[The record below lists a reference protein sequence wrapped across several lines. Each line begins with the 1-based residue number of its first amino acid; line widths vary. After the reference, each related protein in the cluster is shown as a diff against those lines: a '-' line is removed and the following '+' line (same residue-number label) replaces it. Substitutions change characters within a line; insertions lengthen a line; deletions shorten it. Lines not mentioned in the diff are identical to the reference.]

1 MLLCMT
7 VTRSISVTVMRWAS
21 YLISDFRLVEVTA
34 ATPISDG
41 YKTNRT
47 VALRRFDKSLKLT
60 VGDDYGGADIQ

>member
-1 MLLCMT
+1 MYDGSYKK
-7 VTRSISVTVMRWAS
+7 RSVTVMRWAP
-21 YLISDFRLVEVTA
+21 YLISDFRLVEVAT

-41 YKTNRT
+41 YKTNGT